1 MKVSPTSYQSSA
13 VHTGTSTKIP
23 PLHGV
28 TVRLRR
34 QSKSS
39 TKDLKD
45 SSTCFSTTR
54 RSARSAILSSPTYIR
69 KRTVSSRSTD
79 VRSSTSKS
87 STRLCQEKPLSKSN
101 SQNKSH
107 SFDTRRK
114 SYGFFCFVFTVRTFC
129 TEHIPALLPSCS
141 RLLSRSSS
149 A

>member
-1 MKVSPTSYQSSA
+1 MRVSPTSYQSSA
-13 VHTGTSTKIP
+13 EHTGTSTKIP

-54 RSARSAILSSPTYIR
+54 RSARSAILSSPMYIR
-69 KRTVSSRSTD
+69 KRTVSLRSTD

-129 TEHIPALLPSCS
+129 TEHIPALLPRCS
-141 RLLSRSSS
+141 RRL
-149 A
+149 